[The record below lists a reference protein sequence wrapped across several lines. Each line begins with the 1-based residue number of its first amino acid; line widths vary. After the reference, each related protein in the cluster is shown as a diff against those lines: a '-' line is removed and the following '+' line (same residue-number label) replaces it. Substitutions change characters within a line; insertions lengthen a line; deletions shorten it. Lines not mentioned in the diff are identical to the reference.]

1 MSDTPE
7 NSKSNQIPGRFKP
20 GQSGN
25 PAGKPKGAR
34 HRTTMAIEALLEGQ
48 AEALTQKA
56 IEMALSGDGVA
67 MRLVLDRLVPPR
79 RDRHIAIELPP
90 VKTATDATAA
100 SGKIVDA
107 VASGEITP
115 NDGAEVGKILDVH
128 VRNIELREFEER
140 LAALEGKSK

>member
-1 MSDTPE
+1 
-7 NSKSNQIPGRFKP
+7 
-20 GQSGN
+20 
-25 PAGKPKGAR
+25 
-34 HRTTMAIEALLEGQ
+34 MAIEALLEGQ

-115 NDGAEVGKILDVH
+115 NEGAEVGKILDVH